1 MNVLP
6 NFLTMSVE
14 RGPKSLH
21 EHNRSLLHSQKPK
34 FKEDLRDPINS
45 DRLRIDGVKFS
56 NHTPEELEQVLADI
70 KLNAARELQQQYKL
84 MSLSMII
91 SVLIMLFLKYKLD
104 QRFSIVES
112 AATDLLH

>member
-1 MNVLP
+1 MNVLQKP
-6 NFLTMSVE
+6 PGMSVE

-21 EHNRSLLHSQKPK
+21 EHNKSLLYSQKPK

-45 DRLRIDGVKFS
+45 DRIRLDGVKFRNYS
-56 NHTPEELEQVLADI
+56 SEELELVLAEI
-70 KLNAARELQQQYKL
+70 KLNATRDLRQQYKL
-84 MSLSMII
+84 MVVSMII

-112 AATDLLH
+112 AATDLL